1 MILNSSSQPQ
11 VPRNAALDPIADS
24 PMAIP
29 LAPAHLEA
37 RVLTREELDILV
49 LFGNI
54 LGNIHRRMALQ
65 ENLPHGDG
73 ASASNGT

>member
-1 MILNSSSQPQ
+1 
-11 VPRNAALDPIADS
+11 
-24 PMAIP
+24 MAIP